1 MKSSQLL
8 FSSFFKVHLPIPS
21 VKQDRCE
28 LVAQQFCGM
37 STYEPEFQKVGTQE

>member
-8 FSSFFKVHLPIPS
+8 FSSFLKPIFPIPS

-28 LVAQQFCGM
+28 SAAQQFGGM
-37 STYEPEFQKVGTQE
+37 STYEPEFLKVGTQE